1 MCKTDDAASMLFW
14 GYIFKVAFSASTL
27 QYWTPVKLPIMGH
40 WFENLFYLGEL
51 KVLWGFPVCIR
62 KIIYSYLTHL
72 DKSVVTG
79 LTFSQAVIFVLLL
92 FHSGSD
98 SKECA
103 CKAGDQGLILGL
115 ERYPRERNGYPP
127 QYSCLGNH
135 MTEEPGG
142 LQSMGLQRVGH
153 YWMNN
158 TWLCQWWFLH
168 PLYSSALHLYS
179 LQS

>member
-1 MCKTDDAASMLFW
+1 M
-14 GYIFKVAFSASTL
+14 
-27 QYWTPVKLPIMGH
+27 
-40 WFENLFYLGEL
+40 
-51 KVLWGFPVCIR
+51 WGFPVCIR

-72 DKSVVTG
+72 DKSVVIG

-127 QYSCLGNH
+127 QYSCLGNPMGQGSWWATVH
-135 MTEEPGG
+135 GVTESGMTGRLRMRARQLAPSLG
-142 LQSMGLQRVGH
+142 LHQ
-153 YWMNN
+153 
-158 TWLCQWWFLH
+158 C
-168 PLYSSALHLYS
+168 AS
-179 LQS
+179 LSGTKDISLLPIRTPDWCN